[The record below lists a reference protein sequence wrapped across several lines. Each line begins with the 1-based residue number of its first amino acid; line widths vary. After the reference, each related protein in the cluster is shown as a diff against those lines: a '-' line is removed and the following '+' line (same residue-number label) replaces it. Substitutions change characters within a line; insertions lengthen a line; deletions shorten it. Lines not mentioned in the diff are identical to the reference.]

1 MIRRMD
7 EGYFP
12 RGRSM
17 LRRVQGERSV
27 GLMYGQRAL
36 LIGAL
41 DARNYVG
48 TALHSRYR
56 ERPFKR
62 LSATAKMFETVFFG
76 TRAEADKV
84 LAVVDGMH
92 RKVDGE
98 LPEDG
103 GAFAAGT
110 PYSAHDPELM
120 LWTIAVAAE
129 SSAHFYE
136 LLVRPMGGGERD
148 AFWRDWIRFGE
159 LFGMPA
165 TVAPQS
171 WAEFREW
178 FDGRLESEEMGLTD
192 EARHVGRGVA
202 FRIPV
207 PRLESPLMEFHNLLL
222 LGTLPPLVRDLY
234 GLPWDLRRELTFRAV
249 TRAVRTSRPLSPR
262 AIARGP
268 NARSFDRTARIEA
281 DLIEAGKPPI
291 PLPALRV

>member
-1 MIRRMD
+1 M
-7 EGYFP
+7 EQGYFP
-12 RGRSM
+12 RGTSM
-17 LRRVQGERSV
+17 LRRVQGERGV

-56 ERPFKR
+56 DRPFKR

-84 LAVVDGMH
+84 LAVVHGMH
-92 RKVDGE
+92 REVEGV
-98 LPEDG
+98 LPDDG
-103 GAFAAGT
+103 GAYPAGT

-136 LLVRPMGGGERD
+136 LLVRPMGAGERD
-148 AFWRDWIRFGE
+148 AFWRDWVRFGE
-159 LFGMPA
+159 LFGMPRDA
-165 TVAPQS
+165 APTS
-171 WAEFREW
+171 WSEFREW
-178 FDGRLESEEMGLTD
+178 FDGRLESDEMGLTE

-207 PRLESPLMEFHNLLL
+207 PRLESPLMEFHNLVLV
-222 LGTLPPLVRDLY
+222 GTLPERVRELY
-234 GLPWDLRRELTFRAV
+234 GLPWDLGRELAFRAV
-249 TRAVRTSRPLSPR
+249 TRAARAGRPLSPR
-262 AIARGP
+262 VIARGP
-268 NARSFDRTARIEA
+268 NASRFDRTARIEA
-281 DLIEAGKPPI
+281 DRIEAGRPPI
-291 PLPALRV
+291 PLPAP

>member
-1 MIRRMD
+1 MD
-7 EGYFP
+7 DGYFP
-12 RGRSM
+12 RGTSM

-56 ERPFKR
+56 DRPFKR

-76 TRAEADKV
+76 TRAGADKV

-92 RKVDGE
+92 RKVEGK
-98 LPEDG
+98 LPEGG
-103 GAFAAGT
+103 GAYPAGT

-129 SSAHFYE
+129 SSARFYE
-136 LLVRPMGGGERD
+136 LLVRGMGAGERD
-148 AFWRDWIRFGE
+148 AFWRDWVRFGE
-159 LFGMPA
+159 LFGMPREA
-165 TVAPQS
+165 APGS
-171 WAEFREW
+171 WSEFREW
-178 FDGRLESEEMGLTD
+178 FDGRLASAEMGLTD

-207 PRLESPLMEFHNLLL
+207 PRVESPLMEFHNLLL
-222 LGTLPPLVRDLY
+222 VGTLPERVRELY
-234 GLPWDLRRELTFRAV
+234 GLPWDLRRELTFQAV
-249 TRAVRTSRPLSPR
+249 TRAVRASRPLSPR
-262 AIARGP
+262 AVARGG
-268 NARSFDRTARIEA
+268 NASRFDRTARIEA
-281 DLIEAGKPPI
+281 DRIDAGRPPI
-291 PLPALRV
+291 PLPAP